1 MILMRDLARKTVCGA
16 AMVAGL
22 HGCAST
28 NAPMP
33 AVEGI
38 KENFD
43 AYVRLPSECKEERGY
58 ASCKVNSGQPIRIY
72 GMDAEVS
79 IADGRP
85 RLELKDGKD
94 HTGIWNSRMERL
106 SFMHGDWSYDA
117 RIIMS
122 ALGQTGAIEFVNGQ
136 TVKNESAFSGSMSF
150 MITKIAPVIDCGGKK
165 TQMVRERTESYY
177 PDTRRILGN
186 DAHMS
191 ISVSPDGDSIE
202 IRFFAR
208 VCETRKGTDACKE
221 PKEPQKHQVKEGE
234 AARFSSKETDKAVY
248 VEQIFTDKGGQDVPH
263 ASLVIFKRPEDCKG
277 I

>member
-1 MILMRDLARKTVCGA
+1 MRNLARKTVCGA

-28 NAPMP
+28 KLPEP
-33 AVEGI
+33 AAEGL

-43 AYVRLPSECKEERGY
+43 AYVRMPSECKEERGY

-79 IADGRP
+79 IADGKP
-85 RLELKDGKD
+85 KLDLKDGKD
-94 HTGIWNSRMERL
+94 HAGLWNSKMESN
-106 SFMHGDWSYDA
+106 SFMHGDWSYEA
-117 RIIMS
+117 RVIAAAVS
-122 ALGQTGAIEFVNGQ
+122 QSGAIEFVNGQ
-136 TVKNESAFSGSMSF
+136 TVKNESKITGSMSF
-150 MITKIAPVIDCGGKK
+150 LLTKIAPVIDCGGKK
-165 TQMVRERTESYY
+165 TQMVKERTESYY

-191 ISVSPDGDSIE
+191 ISVSPGGDSIE

-208 VCETRKGTDACKE
+208 ECEDRKGNEVCKE